1 MPALRVFFIG
11 GLLSYRA
18 LFSWMSPWIFIPSLV
33 ITPVFQILL
42 FAFIGR
48 AAGVGDNRFFLI
60 GNAIQYAA
68 IPCLFAMGNTIS
80 GERRSST
87 LSLLL
92 VTPARRLAIFGGRAV
107 PTIANGSAV
116 TSISM
121 VIGAALLRVTIPL
134 GAVLPLVV
142 VIVIA
147 AASCTGLGL
156 LLAAVALRVRETA
169 VLPNVVYGIMLIFG
183 GVNVVL
189 DSLPAWMQAIG
200 NALPLTHAI
209 EAARLVAAGRPLA
222 DVTALL
228 AAETGLGVVY
238 AVAGLVLLRVLE
250 TSSRRSA
257 TLELM

>member
-1 MPALRVFFIG
+1 MASLRVFLFG

-33 ITPVFQILL
+33 VTPVFQILL
-42 FAFIGR
+42 FAYIGR
-48 AAGVGDNRFFLI
+48 TAGVEDNRFFLI

-92 VTPARRLAIFGGRAV
+92 VTPASRLAVFGGRAV

-116 TSISM
+116 TIISL
-121 VIGAALLRVTIPL
+121 VIGALLLHVTIPL
-134 GAVLPLVV
+134 EAVLPLALVV
-142 VIVIA
+142 VIA

-183 GVNVVL
+183 GVNVAV
-189 DSLPAWMQAIG
+189 DSLPTWMQVVG
-200 NALPLTHAI
+200 NVLPLTHAI

-222 DVTALL
+222 DAAGLL
-228 AAETGLGVVY
+228 LIEIVLGVVY
-238 AVAGLVLLRVLE
+238 AVLGLGLLRVLE
-250 TSSRRSA
+250 TSSRRNA

>member
-1 MPALRVFFIG
+1 MTNLRVFFIG

-18 LFSWMSPWIFIPSLV
+18 LFSWMSPWIFIPSLI

-42 FAFIGR
+42 FAYIGD
-48 AAGVGDNRFFLI
+48 AAGVGDNRFFLM
-60 GNAIQYAA
+60 GNAIQYAS
-68 IPCLFAMGNTIS
+68 IPCLFAVGNTIS

-107 PTIANGSAV
+107 PTVANSAAV
-116 TSISM
+116 TIIAM
-121 VIGAALLRVTIPL
+121 AIGAALLHVTIPL
-134 GAVLPLVV
+134 TAVVPLVV

-169 VLPNVVYGIMLIFG
+169 VLPNIVYGVMLIFS
-183 GVNVVL
+183 GVNVAL
-189 DSLPAWMQAIG
+189 TTLPTWMQVIG
-200 NALPLTHAI
+200 RALPLTHAI
-209 EAARLVAAGRPLA
+209 EAARIVAAGRPLA
-222 DVTALL
+222 DVLGLL
-228 AAETGLGVVY
+228 STEIGIGIVY
-238 AVAGLVLLRVLE
+238 AVLGLILLRILE
-250 TSSRRSA
+250 TSSRRNA

>member
-1 MPALRVFFIG
+1 MSNLRVFFIG

-18 LFSWMSPWIFIPSLV
+18 LFSWMSPWIFIPSLI

-42 FAFIGR
+42 FAYIGD
-48 AAGVGDNRFFLI
+48 AAGVGNNRFFLI
-60 GNAIQYAA
+60 GNAIQYAS

-107 PTIANGSAV
+107 PTVANSAAV
-116 TSISM
+116 TVIAM
-121 VIGAALLRVTIPL
+121 AIGAALLHVTIPVT
-134 GAVLPLVV
+134 AVLPLVV

-169 VLPNVVYGIMLIFG
+169 VLPNVVYGVMLIFG
-183 GVNVVL
+183 GVNVAL
-189 DSLPAWMQAIG
+189 DSLPAWMQVIG
-200 NALPLTHAI
+200 NLLPLTHAI
-209 EAARLVAAGRPLA
+209 EAARLVAAGRPLPQ
-222 DVTALL
+222 V
-228 AAETGLGVVY
+228 TGLLSAEIGIGIVY
-238 AVAGLVLLRVLE
+238 AVLGLLLLRILE
-250 TSSRRSA
+250 TGSRRNA

>member
-1 MPALRVFFIG
+1 MANLRVFFIG

-18 LFSWMSPWIFIPSLV
+18 LFSWTSPWILIPSLIV
-33 ITPVFQILL
+33 TPVFQILL
-42 FAFIGR
+42 FAYIGD

-60 GNAIQYAA
+60 GNAIQYAS

-107 PTIANGSAV
+107 PTVANSAAV
-116 TSISM
+116 TIVTM
-121 VIGAALLRVTIPL
+121 AIGAALLRVTIPL
-134 GAVLPLVV
+134 EAVLPLVV

-169 VLPNVVYGIMLIFG
+169 VLPNVVYGILLIFG
-183 GVNVVL
+183 GVNVAL
-189 DSLPAWMQAIG
+189 GTLPTWMQVIG

-209 EAARLVAAGRPLA
+209 EAARLVAAGRSLA
-222 DVTALL
+222 RVADLL
-228 AAETGLGVVY
+228 GIEIGIGFGY
-238 AVAGLVLLRVLE
+238 AVLGLILLRVLE
-250 TSSRRSA
+250 TDSRRNA

>member
-1 MPALRVFFIG
+1 MANLRVFFLG

-42 FAFIGR
+42 FAYIGH

-60 GNAIQYAA
+60 GNAIQYAS

-92 VTPARRLAIFGGRAV
+92 VTPARRIAIFGGRAV
-107 PTIANGSAV
+107 PTIANSAAV
-116 TSISM
+116 TVISM
-121 VIGAALLRVTIPL
+121 AIGAALLRVTIPL
-134 GAVLPLVV
+134 GALLPLLV
-142 VIVIA
+142 VIVVA

-169 VLPNVVYGIMLIFG
+169 VLPNVVYGVMLIFG
-183 GVNVVL
+183 GVNVAL
-189 DSLPAWMQAIG
+189 SSLPTWMQVIG

-209 EAARLVAAGRPLA
+209 EAARLVAAGRPFAGAVPLL
-222 DVTALL
+222 VT
-228 AAETGLGVVY
+228 EIGVGVTY
-238 AVAGLVLLRVLE
+238 AVLGFLLLRLLE
-250 TSSRRSA
+250 TASRRHA

>member
-1 MPALRVFFIG
+1 MAALRVFFIG

-33 ITPVFQILL
+33 VTPVFQILL
-42 FAFIGR
+42 FAYIGR
-48 AAGVGDNRFFLI
+48 TAGVGDDRFFLI

-116 TSISM
+116 TIISL
-121 VIGAALLRVTIPL
+121 VIGAALLRVSIPVT
-134 GAVLPLVV
+134 AALPLVV
-142 VIVIA
+142 VVVIA

-169 VLPNVVYGIMLIFG
+169 VLPNIVYGTMLIFG
-183 GVNVVL
+183 GVNAPL
-189 DSLPAWMQAIG
+189 DRLPVWMQVVG
-200 NALPLTHAI
+200 NVLPLTHAI
-209 EAARLVAAGRPLA
+209 AAGRLVAAGRPLG
-222 DVTALL
+222 DVGGLL
-228 AAETGLGVVY
+228 AIEIGIGAAYALAGLG
-238 AVAGLVLLRVLE
+238 LLRLLE
-250 TSSRRSA
+250 TSSRRNA
-257 TLELM
+257 TLELL